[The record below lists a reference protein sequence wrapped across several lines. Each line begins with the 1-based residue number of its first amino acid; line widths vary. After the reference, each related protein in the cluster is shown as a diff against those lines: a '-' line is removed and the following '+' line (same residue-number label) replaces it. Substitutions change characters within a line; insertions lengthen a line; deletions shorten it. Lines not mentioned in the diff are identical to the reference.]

1 VNYALK
7 ILRSLYFSP
16 DLPMK
21 LHRAI
26 ATGGCPE
33 QKEAMRRFGSIRVLA
48 SLLAFSSVL
57 PAQQYVFR
65 SFRQADGLKNLGIRS
80 MATDRSGFLWLA
92 TENSVYRFL
101 GSGFER
107 YGPEQGI
114 AEVYVLDVI
123 SDPDG
128 TIWVATQGNLYRW
141 DGQRFFPAGRNPI
154 RVDDVRQIAVEDAR
168 HLLIVQKGRVYRLEH
183 DAEGKMLSFLPLFS
197 DRMLASMP
205 DLGKVLS
212 LSVVQDSH
220 SGLRVWAGCG
230 SGLCVWQ
237 DRETGNGVQAQDGT
251 VTEWGMDKGL
261 AGDQWTDVL
270 LDRTGTIWA
279 AGFAHVAAL
288 PAGSAHFV
296 DHSIHGPNLQGFYS
310 HAPLIEDP
318 EGRILAPAEDG
329 LARWNGT
336 AWQIIGLNNGLE
348 RAGHIMGMAFDAAG
362 DLWLGSRGDGLYQW
376 AGYGDWEGWSDWQGL
391 PSASIWAI
399 DPASADRVF
408 VGTERGPGWVDPRNG
423 TASDISSS
431 WQWTW
436 GQVRGIDL
444 EGDGSLSVETLP
456 GSILRVYPKTGNV
469 VETAKISEPI
479 HRAFVDSAG
488 RLFLETFHGLYL
500 SEPGRKAGDRRA
512 APHRIPA
519 ADALAGDS
527 SQVGASCESPD
538 GADWFGVGSHL
549 LRFKGGRWS
558 APAIVG
564 MSKQNG
570 NMLALACAGDG
581 TLWFIGALGD
591 TWRLTLEGD
600 RLQAWQLEIPPEM
613 RTIEPWAIVV
623 DRRGWVWLG
632 SDMGLLVWNGQSW
645 RHLTQESG
653 LIWNDVDQGV
663 MNEAPDGSLWIGTSG
678 GLAHLLHPER
688 AFDPIPLTVSLTKF
702 QRGESNYLGARQIT
716 IPWAGPPLRFQAS
729 SPTMRDRSELAL
741 KIKMMGYQSEWMETL
756 GGNAT
761 FAHLPPGS
769 YTFMA
774 MACNPGLSACSIP
787 VKVDVTVLPPW
798 WRTLWF
804 YGLCGLGFLL
814 LLAGSIE
821 LYVRHLRARS
831 RQLAMLVAERTR
843 ELEASR
849 AQLRIQ
855 ATHDG
860 LTGMLNR
867 EAVLR
872 ALTAEMDRA
881 QRESQTIAVALIDL
895 DHFKRIND
903 EYGHL
908 AGDEAL
914 RWFAAAVGA
923 AIRAYDHAG
932 RYGGEEFLLVLT
944 QIPRDV
950 IEQRLTNLH
959 ETISNL
965 QVCARGSQFR
975 VDCSMGATVFD
986 PSDGAASVESLLAI
1000 ADEGLY
1006 AAKAAGRNR
1015 VVFRPSGRMENQQGS
1030 PVQPSISS

>member
-1 VNYALK
+1 MGRL
-7 ILRSLYFSP
+7 S
-16 DLPMK
+16 
-21 LHRAI
+21 
-26 ATGGCPE
+26 
-33 QKEAMRRFGSIRVLA
+33 SIRVLA
-48 SLLAFSSVL
+48 CWCAISAVL

-65 SFRQADGLKNLGIRS
+65 AFRQTEGLKNLDIRA

-92 TENSVYRFL
+92 TENGVYRFL
-101 GSGFER
+101 GSGFVQ
-107 YGPEQGI
+107 YGAEQGI
-114 AEVYVLDVI
+114 AERYIFDVI

-128 TIWVATQGNLYRW
+128 AIWVATEGNLYRW
-141 DGQRFFPAGRNPI
+141 DGQRFLPAGRDPI
-154 RVDDVRQIAVEDAR
+154 RVEGVRQIAVEDAR
-168 HLLIVQKGRVYRLEH
+168 HLLVVQKGRVYRLEH
-183 DAEGKMLSFLPLFS
+183 DAEGRMLSFLPLFS
-197 DRMLASMP
+197 DHMLASMP
-205 DLGKVLS
+205 DLGKVRS
-212 LSVVQDSH
+212 LSVVNDPH

-237 DRETGNGVQAQDGT
+237 GGEAEGSVQPHDGG

-261 AGDQWTDVL
+261 AGDQWADVL
-270 LDRTGTIWA
+270 LDRAGTLWA
-279 AGFAHVAAL
+279 AGSTHVAVLL
-288 PAGSAHFV
+288 PGSGRFV
-296 DHSIHGPNLQGFYS
+296 DRAIPGPARESVYS
-310 HAPLIEDP
+310 HAPLIEDR

-329 LARWNGT
+329 LARWNGA
-336 AWQIIGLNNGLE
+336 AWQIIDQNSGLE
-348 RAGHIMGMAFDAAG
+348 RASHIMGMAFDAAG

-376 AGYGDWEGWSDWQGL
+376 AGYGDWEGWGDQQGL
-391 PSASIWAI
+391 PSSSIWTI

-408 VGTERGPGWVDPRNG
+408 VGTERGPGWVDPHNG
-423 TASDISSS
+423 TAADISSL

-436 GQVRGIDL
+436 GQVRGIDV
-444 EGDGSLSVETLP
+444 ERDGSLTVATLP
-456 GSILRVYPKTGNV
+456 GNILRLDPKTGDA
-469 VETAKISEPI
+469 VETAKMSEPI
-479 HRAFVDSAG
+479 HRAFVDSAD

-500 SEPGRKAGDRRA
+500 SEPGGKAGGGRV

-527 SQVGASCESPD
+527 PQVGASCESPD
-538 GADWFGVGSHL
+538 GADWFAVGNRL
-549 LRFKGGRWS
+549 LRFKGGQWS

-600 RLQAWQLEIPPEM
+600 RLRAWQLERPPEM
-613 RTIEPWAIVV
+613 YTIEPWAIVV

-632 SDMGLLVWNGQSW
+632 SDLGLLVWNGQSW

-653 LIWNDVDQGV
+653 LIWNDVNQGV
-663 MNEAPDGSLWIGTSG
+663 MQEAADGSLWIGTSG

-688 AFDPIPLTVSLTKF
+688 VFDPIPLTVSLTNI
-702 QRGESNYLGARQIT
+702 QRGNTSYLGERQVT
-716 IPWAGPPLRFQAS
+716 MPWAGPPLHFQVS
-729 SPTMRDRSELAL
+729 SPTMRNLSELVL
-741 KIKMMGYQSEWMETL
+741 KIRMVGYQPEWMATL

-761 FAHLPPGS
+761 FARLPPGE
-769 YTFMA
+769 YTFEA
-774 MACNPGLSACSIP
+774 MACNPDLSACSAP
-787 VKVDVTVLPPW
+787 VKMDVRVLPPW
-798 WRTLWF
+798 WRTIWF
-804 YGLCGLGFLL
+804 YALCCLGFLL
-814 LLAGSIE
+814 LLAASIY
-821 LYVRHLRARS
+821 LYARHLRASS

-849 AQLRIQ
+849 TQLRIQ

-867 EAVLR
+867 EAILR

-881 QRESQTIAVALIDL
+881 QRESQTVAVALIDL

-903 EYGHL
+903 SYGHL

-914 RWFAAAVGA
+914 RWFAAAVGT

-959 ETISNL
+959 EAISNL

-1000 ADEGLY
+1000 ADEALY

-1015 VVFRPSGRMENQQGS
+1015 IVFRAPSLLAGGARATLQHQLKIQAAKQGIGNKYS
-1030 PVQPSISS
+1030 